1 MKRFTE
7 FPLSIEL
14 LEALH
19 EMGFH
24 RCTPIQEKVIQ
35 HLLDG
40 KDVAGMAQTGTGKTL
55 AFLVPIL
62 QGLKP
67 NGHVQALIV
76 CPTREL
82 ALQVGQVA
90 IDLGGRIG
98 VKAAVIYGGTA
109 LGHQRKSVFAGPDI
123 VVGTPGRLIE
133 FIRTSVIR
141 MRYLRYLVLDEADR
155 MLDMGFI
162 EDVDF
167 ILKSAP
173 SSRQTLLFSATLAG
187 PVMKIASAYMHDPIS
202 VQVSPPTLLAERVVQ
217 RVVRCSH
224 RDKEEMLVKILKQ
237 DPPDLGLVFTATRE
251 ATTEI
256 ARRLRQA
263 GFEAGSLSSL
273 QTQRT
278 REAIVRMFKDKEFR
292 ILVATDVAGRGLDIT
307 GISHV
312 VNYDVPQDPE
322 DYVHRI
328 GRTARAGK
336 GGTAITL
343 VATSQ
348 DMKRL
353 DAIAKLTKL
362 PMEVEGD
369 GPGVEPLPD
378 EPSRGRGRGRSGDRS
393 RHSSHSSHSSHASHS
408 SHRSHAPKS
417 ASDALP
423 AKASSH
429 APAAKAAGPAQASE
443 GDEAAAAPAGRRRTG
458 RRRGGRGRGGRKPV
472 APTEDR

>member
-19 EMGFH
+19 EMRFH
-24 RCTPIQEKVIQ
+24 LCTPIQEKVIPT
-35 HLLDG
+35 LLEG
-40 KDVAGMAQTGTGKTL
+40 RDVAGMAQTGTGKTL

-82 ALQVGQVA
+82 AIQVGSVA
-90 IDLGGRIG
+90 SDLGERIG
-98 VKAAVIYGGTA
+98 AKSAVIYGGTA
-109 LGHQRKSVFAGPDI
+109 LGHQRKQVFAGPDI

-141 MRYLRYLVLDEADR
+141 MRHIRWLVLDEADR

-173 SSRQTLLFSATLAG
+173 PSRQTMLFSATLA
-187 PVMKIASAYMHDPIS
+187 PAVMKIAAQYMHDPVQI
-202 VQVSPPTLLAERVVQ
+202 QVSPATLLVERVEQHVYQVPQ
-217 RVVRCSH
+217 RSKDDVLIALF
-224 RDKEEMLVKILKQ
+224 KE
-237 DPPDLGLVFTATRE
+237 DPPDLCLVFTATRE

-256 ARRLRQA
+256 ARRLRSA

-278 REAIVRMFKDKEFR
+278 REAIVRMFKEKEFR

-328 GRTARAGK
+328 GRTARAGREGK
-336 GGTAITL
+336 AITL
-343 VATSQ
+343 VSTAQ

-353 DAIAKLTKL
+353 EAIEKLVRAPFK
-362 PMEVEGD
+362 MESHARAPHTGEAPRAEEETGRH
-369 GPGVEPLPD
+369 GARS
-378 EPSRGRGRGRSGDRS
+378 SRGRGR
-393 RHSSHSSHSSHASHS
+393 SHGGG
-408 SHRSHAPKS
+408 SHAPSQS
-417 ASDALP
+417 AEGAEG
-423 AKASSH
+423 
-429 APAAKAAGPAQASE
+429 AARKGS
-443 GDEAAAAPAGRRRTG
+443 GRGG
-458 RRRGGRGRGGRKPV
+458 RRRGGRGRGGRTTAATTGKK
-472 APTEDR
+472 